1 MHSETEIIFEQLKKI
16 NPDPSKAREFWN
28 TPFIWDSQQKG
39 EFNVWNLLVNARFV
53 FSDARD
59 VNGALDKAINHWK
72 GIESRGTPTVQEEY
86 QYASYWSEREDRVP
100 RYILDKRAKI
110 YEALGYFIK
119 QNLQNLEVHVLSGPF
134 YEDSGFEVHL
144 ILGQTVDLDWIC
156 IIPSVPDQTGVHE
169 IRLSDGDK
177 KSLIS
182 CKSENANTRKIV
194 ENINKI
200 LDYLVP
206 ITILSYY
213 DNPYKHQIH
222 CTTSIDKIKAIKMG
236 LQVSELLGI
245 DKSLS
250 SILTHSGGEQVG
262 EFMKEKLEDCRCYTI
277 SFWESGYTYYLGRT
291 QTGDWMGF
299 QVNHWSEYNP

>member
-1 MHSETEIIFEQLKKI
+1 MHSETEIIFEQLKKL
-16 NPDPSKAREFWN
+16 NPNPSKDKSFWN
-28 TPFIWDSQQKG
+28 APFIWDSQQKG
-39 EFNVWNLLVNARFV
+39 EFNVWNFLVNARFV
-53 FSDARD
+53 FSDTRD
-59 VNGALDKAINHWK
+59 VNRAIDKAINHWK
-72 GIESRGTPTVQEEY
+72 GIESRGTPTIQEEY
-86 QYASYWSEREDRVP
+86 QYASYWNEREDRVP
-100 RYILDKRAKI
+100 RYTLDKRAKI

-119 QNLQNLEVHVLSGPF
+119 QNLQNIEVHVLYGPF
-134 YEDSGFEVHL
+134 NKDLGFEVHL

-156 IIPSVPDQTGVHE
+156 IMPSVPDQTGVHE
-169 IRLSDGDK
+169 TRLSDRDK
-177 KSLIS
+177 KTLNTY
-182 CKSENANTRKIV
+182 KSENSNTQKIV
-194 ENINKI
+194 KNINKV
-200 LDYLVP
+200 LDHLVP

-222 CTTSIDKIKAIKMG
+222 CTTSTDKIKAIEMG

-299 QVNHWSEYNP
+299 EISSWHEYNP